1 MMRFCVVVFI
11 LALLLQ
17 PFLTSASEIR
27 VNDSSDPNG
36 PYAIKMIQ
44 LANDHIEKKY
54 KLVISQEPFS
64 QSRIMT
70 ETSNGNLDIFW
81 SSSTSDLEARYRPIR
96 INLFKGLLGYRIFI
110 INKNNQAKFDNIKTL
125 ADLKKIT
132 IGQGR
137 TWADGDILERNG
149 FTVIKTNKYESLFY
163 MVDGN
168 RFDAFARGVH
178 EPFDELD
185 RRKDLKDLV
194 VEKNIM
200 LSYKVPFYLFV
211 DQKADELAKD
221 LELGFERAI
230 ADGSFDAVFFNDPA
244 VKKALTYANMK
255 NRRVFELENPTLSKE
270 TPLDRK
276 ELWFDPSML

>member
-1 MMRFCVVVFI
+1 MMRFCVDFFI

-70 ETSNGNLDIFW
+70 ETSGGNLDIFW

-110 INKNNQAKFDNIKTL
+110 INKNNQEKFDHIKTL

-200 LSYKVPFYLFV
+200 LFYKVPFYLFV

-276 ELWFDPSML
+276 EQWFDPSTL

>member
-1 MMRFCVVVFI
+1 MRFCVDFFI

-70 ETSNGNLDIFW
+70 ETSGGNLDIFW

-110 INKNNQAKFDNIKTL
+110 INKNNQAKFDHIKTL

-200 LSYKVPFYLFV
+200 LFYKVPFYLFV

-276 ELWFDPSML
+276 EQWFDPSTL

>member
-1 MMRFCVVVFI
+1 MRFCVVVFI
-11 LALLLQ
+11 LACLLQ

-200 LSYKVPFYLFV
+200 LFYKVPFYLFV